1 MSVLKGLVQLDML
14 SGIYPSIIM
23 SRGGTEAEIQNYNEN
38 YNSTILIAN
47 NPPIQTLYTNVFAY
61 LMTYVPGFRNE
72 LENYIENYNGS
83 RIGFNLPGFVRNS
96 SIGLSFNYMSS
107 GKYPAQL
114 YVDIAFYDENNEY
127 IMGWNNIRI
136 YQGTGKEA
144 LKKYLFTAN
153 NGEIYFVKY
162 SPYYDIDNA
171 PQFCVISKYYE
182 KDADTKVWSK
192 LLKSTAHNIPAF
204 LKMWSLFQ
212 APKTEELP
220 DTPVGAPEG
229 NNTDAEIGV
238 PGLPTVSILDGLHHM
253 YCPDSANVKKMG
265 RALWSPNFFDNVV
278 KIFANPVEAIVSL
291 SLSPIKP
298 TVSENPYN
306 IVVGNIELQT
316 TTGVETSNVVAP
328 ILTSQYGTYSFGD
341 LPLYEKY
348 SSYLDYNTTVQIYL
362 PFIGVRDLS
371 VNDVMGKVLSLT
383 YNVDFFTGDFI
394 AVLKCGDP
402 YGTLKSV
409 LYHWNGNILSHL
421 PISSSDFSNGI
432 LSGLSTSL
440 SIATGLAVG
449 GPGGAVTA
457 VGGSLGSL
465 GGFKPAVDKG
475 GSTSSNVGML
485 DNFNAY
491 LIVTKPIED
500 KPKEYNTIKG
510 GTVNKNIKLTQGLG
524 YVVCGELHLENIGN
538 ATSEEKTELENL
550 LKSGVIL

>member
-23 SRGGTEAEIQNYNEN
+23 SRGGTEAEIKNYNDN

-47 NPPIQTLYTNVFAY
+47 NPPIQTLYTNFFAY

-72 LENYIENYNGS
+72 LENYIDNYNGS
-83 RIGFNLPGFVRNS
+83 RLGFTLPGFVRNS
-96 SIGLSFNYMSS
+96 RIDLSFNYMSS

-114 YVDIAFYDENNEY
+114 YVDIAFYDKNGDH
-127 IMGWNNIRI
+127 IMSWDNTRI
-136 YQGTGKEA
+136 YQGGGKEA
-144 LKKYLFTAN
+144 LKKYLFTSN
-153 NGEIYFVKY
+153 SGEIYFVKY
-162 SPYYDIDNA
+162 SPYYDIDKA
-171 PQFCVISKYYE
+171 PQFGVISKYYE
-182 KDADTKVWSK
+182 RGADTKVWSTIA
-192 LLKSTAHNIPAF
+192 KSTMHNIPDF
-204 LKMWSLFQ
+204 LRIWSLFQ
-212 APKTEELP
+212 APKTEEPP
-220 DTPVGAPEG
+220 DNPVGAPEG
-229 NNTDAEIGV
+229 NNTDTDLGI

-328 ILTSQYGTYSFGD
+328 ILTSQYGTFSFGD

-394 AVLKCGDP
+394 ALLKCNDP
-402 YGTLKSV
+402 YGILKSV

-449 GPGGAVTA
+449 GPGGVVTA

-510 GTVNKNIKLTQGLG
+510 GTVNKNLKLTQGLG

-538 ATSEEKTELENL
+538 ATSEEKDEIERL